1 VGKLE
6 NKKIG
11 ALNMAEYFK
20 TRLRPKGQVTL
31 PSEIRELLNLNEG
44 DDLAF
49 SLNEQGQVVIS
60 RLEVIPP
67 DQAWFWSE
75 RWQRIEREAQA
86 DIEAGRVQRYENV
99 ESAIAALE
107 KCANAGD

>member
-1 VGKLE
+1 
-6 NKKIG
+6 
-11 ALNMAEYFK
+11 MAGYFK

-31 PSEIRELLNLNEG
+31 PAEIRAQLNLHEG

-67 DQAWFWSE
+67 GQAWFWSE
-75 RWQRIEREAQA
+75 RWQKMEKEARA
-86 DIEAGRVQRYENV
+86 DIEAGRVQRYANV
-99 ESAIAALE
+99 DDAIAELE
-107 KCANAGD
+107 KLSNAGN